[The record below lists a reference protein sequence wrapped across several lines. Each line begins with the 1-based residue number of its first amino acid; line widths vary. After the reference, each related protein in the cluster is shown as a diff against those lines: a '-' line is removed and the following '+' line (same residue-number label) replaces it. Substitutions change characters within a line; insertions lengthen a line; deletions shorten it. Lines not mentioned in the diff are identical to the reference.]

1 MNLKS
6 CAMVVSFGVV
16 TVLSAGPARGA
27 DKAATTPDKAAAA
40 PDKAATAQ
48 TAQVLTKLH
57 QSNQMEIAAGKLAQ
71 EKGQSKDVKSFGKT
85 LVTDH
90 SAADKKVMALAKEE
104 KIDLPA
110 EAPPPGKMDMLKN
123 APAADFDKMFASHML
138 EDHKKDIAEAKEARE
153 STTDPKLKALLA
165 STIPVLEKHR
175 DIAQKLVDKL
185 GPSASMG
192 GGERAVP
199 SAAK

>member
-1 MNLKS
+1 MTLKS
-6 CAMVVSFGVV
+6 CAIVVSFGVA
-16 TVLSAGPARGA
+16 TVLCAGPARGTA
-27 DKAATTPDKAAAA
+27 KEAAA

-71 EKGQSKDVKSFGKT
+71 EKGQAKDVKSFGKT

-90 SAADKKVMALAKEE
+90 TAADKKVMALAKEE

-110 EAPPPGKMDMLKN
+110 EAPMPADKMDMLKN

-138 EDHKKDIAEAKEARE
+138 EDHKKDIADAKAARE
-153 STTDPKLKALLA
+153 STTDPKLKTLLTA
-165 STIPVLEKHR
+165 TIPVLEKHR

>member
-6 CAMVVSFGVV
+6 CAMVVSFGAV
-16 TVLSAGPARGA
+16 TVLCAGPASSA
-27 DKAATTPDKAAAA
+27 DKAATAPAA
-40 PDKAATAQ
+40 PPKEASAQ

-110 EAPPPGKMDMLKN
+110 EVPVPAEKMDMLKGKSG
-123 APAADFDKMFASHML
+123 ADFDKMFASHML
-138 EDHKKDIAEAKEARE
+138 EDHKKDIAEAKAARD
-153 STTDPKLKALLA
+153 STTDAKLKALLT
-165 STIPVLEKHR
+165 STIPVLEKHEQ
-175 DIAQKLVDKL
+175 IAQKLVDKL
-185 GPSASMG
+185 GPSASAD
-192 GGERAVP
+192 GERAVP
-199 SAAK
+199 TAAK